1 MDRIHTFLIA
11 LIHDDE
17 QTRHPYHDVE
27 NVTIVKVEDT
37 EHQDETLY
45 VADYKFDVVS
55 RLDRKWRLQG
65 KSGTKRFN
73 DKELQPYFRDVR
85 IDQILE

>member
-1 MDRIHTFLIA
+1 MDRLHTFLIA

-17 QTRHPYHDVE
+17 QSRHPYQDVE
-27 NVTIVKVEDT
+27 NVTIVKVKDT

-45 VADYKFDVVS
+45 VVEYKFDVIS

-73 DKELQPYFRDVR
+73 DKELQSYFRDIR